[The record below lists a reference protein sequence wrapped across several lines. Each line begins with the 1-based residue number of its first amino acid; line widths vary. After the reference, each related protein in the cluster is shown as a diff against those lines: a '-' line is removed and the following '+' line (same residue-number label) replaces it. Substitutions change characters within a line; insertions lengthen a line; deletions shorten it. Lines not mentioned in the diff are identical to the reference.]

1 VVKEMDRVR
10 SIALDIERAM
20 LAGDGKNVEAS
31 SAVEE
36 SDIISLADAKKRTG
50 WLEYLVYDLKKMVWA

>member
-1 VVKEMDRVR
+1 
-10 SIALDIERAM
+10 M
-20 LAGDGKNVEAS
+20 LAGQGRNLEAVSVVEQ
-31 SAVEE
+31 

>member
-1 VVKEMDRVR
+1 
-10 SIALDIERAM
+10 M